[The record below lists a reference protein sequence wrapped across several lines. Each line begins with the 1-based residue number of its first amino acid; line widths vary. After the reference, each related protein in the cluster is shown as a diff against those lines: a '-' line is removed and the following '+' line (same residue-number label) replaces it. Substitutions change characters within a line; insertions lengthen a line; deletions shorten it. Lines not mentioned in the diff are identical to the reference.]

1 MQQSFR
7 ASHPSAPRFGICS
20 TASSV
25 RAASVHGSRSYSAAS
40 CSLMS
45 ERAWGGQ
52 QHEKKGCRSPQAL
65 RRCLRRPRI
74 VLPLVLALIIFL
86 GTNTTVG
93 RLWRGVHGCA
103 SQKWAALN
111 DGQYELGES
120 IHTLESLGFQPHAV
134 RDITHT
140 HSLSLSLCVWGGA
153 RACACVRARARARVC
168 VCVSQ
173 TVSQVLDIGANEG
186 NWVTAMKK
194 KLPEAAFFCVEG
206 NEALEEILKPR
217 VESLGTPLS
226 LPPSLSLF
234 LSLSLSLSLSL

>member
-1 MQQSFR
+1 
-7 ASHPSAPRFGICS
+7 
-20 TASSV
+20 
-25 RAASVHGSRSYSAAS
+25 
-40 CSLMS
+40 MS

-140 HSLSLSLCVWGGA
+140 HTHTLSLSLCV
-153 RACACVRARARARVC
+153 CVRARVRVSTSIC
-168 VCVSQ
+168 LCAGFCASMFV
-173 TVSQVLDIGANEG
+173 
-186 NWVTAMKK
+186 
-194 KLPEAAFFCVEG
+194 KLRFR
-206 NEALEEILKPR
+206 LIID
-217 VESLGTPLS
+217 
-226 LPPSLSLF
+226 
-234 LSLSLSLSLSL
+234 